1 MILSHLNANPNPN
14 PHPHPTTRAWS
25 PHTQPEAVVCDSVTP
40 APVAA
45 APDVRDKVTDENAN
59 VNPYPNA
66 NPNPEVID
74 ESLNLTV

>member
-1 MILSHLNANPNPN
+1 MRVSFCMRAIRVRFHN
-14 PHPHPTTRAWS
+14 TRAWS

>member
-1 MILSHLNANPNPN
+1 M
-14 PHPHPTTRAWS
+14 
-25 PHTQPEAVVCDSVTP
+25 VCGSVTP

-45 APDVRDKVTDENAN
+45 APHVRAKVIDENVN